1 MMSLDT
7 DRGRA
12 SLLLVVL
19 GVALAVALAPFATGL
34 IGIPVL
40 YVIFRPLYGLLHRRL
55 GPRVSAGLVTAV
67 ALVLLVVPAIV
78 LAGMVLTEVRAL
90 TEGISDGALLER
102 VQRLR
107 IGRLGVGQQLAA
119 LWSSSVEWLG
129 RSAPGLLG
137 TVTRQALNLVI
148 ALFGL
153 YYLLLKPD
161 VAWKSFSA
169 WLPFSD
175 RTVERLKARF
185 HGVTVSTVIG
195 TGLVAVLQG
204 VLVGLAFVVAG
215 VPNARFWSVITVV
228 MSILPVVGS
237 GMVWGPAAL
246 WLALNGR
253 WPAAILMTVWGL
265 VVSNLDFLVRP
276 LVFKRWAHIHPV
288 TTLVGALAGVGYFG
302 LLGLLIGPLALSYFF
317 ELMTAYRTEFAEPS
331 AESTPQTSK
340 GTLIS

>member
-1 MMSLDT
+1 
-7 DRGRA
+7 
-12 SLLLVVL
+12 
-19 GVALAVALAPFATGL
+19 
-34 IGIPVL
+34 
-40 YVIFRPLYGLLHRRL
+40 
-55 GPRVSAGLVTAV
+55 
-67 ALVLLVVPAIV
+67 
-78 LAGMVLTEVRAL
+78 
-90 TEGISDGALLER
+90 
-102 VQRLR
+102 
-107 IGRLGVGQQLAA
+107 
-119 LWSSSVEWLG
+119 
-129 RSAPGLLG
+129 
-137 TVTRQALNLVI
+137 
-148 ALFGL
+148 
-153 YYLLLKPD
+153 
-161 VAWKSFSA
+161 
-169 WLPFSD
+169 
-175 RTVERLKARF
+175 
-185 HGVTVSTVIG
+185 
-195 TGLVAVLQG
+195 